1 LNRLVTQL
9 NYKDY
14 PLQLL
19 QCDVFIDVVFGHY
32 DNYRTGNYA
41 NILSSQIRTTDF
53 VKHIDCLFYRLPV
66 LFSYLI
72 SETQKPAK
80 V

>member
-1 LNRLVTQL
+1 MNRLVTQL
-9 NYKDY
+9 NYKYY

-19 QCDVFIDVVFGHY
+19 QCDVFIDVVYDHY
-32 DNYRTGNYA
+32 DNYGTGNYA
-41 NILSSQIRTTDF
+41 HIFSSQIRTTDF
-53 VKHIDCLFYRLPV
+53 VRLIDCLFSRLPV

-72 SETQKPAK
+72 SKIEKRAK

>member
-1 LNRLVTQL
+1 MNRLVTQL

-19 QCDVFIDVVFGHY
+19 QCDVFTDVVYGHY
-32 DNYRTGNYA
+32 DNYGTGNYA
-41 NILSSQIRTTDF
+41 NIFSSQIRTTDF
-53 VKHIDCLFYRLPV
+53 VKHIDCLFYCLPV
-66 LFSYLI
+66 LSK
-72 SETQKPAK
+72 TKKGAK